1 MLQSRRPSSSLRP
14 PALSRKPPPQRQHG
28 AHDSPA
34 ESSGGGHGRSRVWG
48 LSPVQRRGSWPGAK
62 RQPETPR
69 DLRRRGAPRASAAA
83 SPSGFLFLSEVFSPT
98 PLLLLLVLPP
108 PRPLPSLRPAA
119 AVTATGRELAIAEP
133 QGALRGIFGPGGG
146 AHWAKG
152 RRGARGEGSGRPI
165 RERRAGAELDRGG
178 ATRGGRATRQAAA
191 VAAGAGARMELRE
204 ALGGRRA
211 PQAGGGGRGGA
222 IEPPRR
228 G

>member
-14 PALSRKPPPQRQHG
+14 RCPFKEAAAAEAAWSARQ
-28 AHDSPA
+28 PA
-34 ESSGGGHGRSRVWG
+34 ESSGGGRGRSDRVWG

-133 QGALRGIFGPGGG
+133 LGPLRGIFGPGGG

-152 RRGARGEGSGRPI
+152 RRGARGGGSGRPI

-178 ATRGGRATRQAAA
+178 AIRGGRATREAAA
-191 VAAGAGARMELRE
+191 VAAGAGARMELR
-204 ALGGRRA
+204 
-211 PQAGGGGRGGA
+211 PGGA
-222 IEPPRR
+222 GRAAGAPSWWGR
-228 G
+228 